1 MQYKMLLSL
10 ATILPLA
17 TSMLTIALFANR
29 ASATEAMGAN
39 IIANA
44 STAATS
50 QVSCDVPTTSKLQS
64 SRIHNLNKG
73 ILIASTDIGGDDSI
87 LDFSAAESDAAVTLF
102 GCDCGSC
109 INALRQ
115 LRSHTLLNN
124 PQGHCWASLE
134 ERVSSKQVQEVLQT
148 LDAEDA
154 SLGKMRLD

>member
-29 ASATEAMGAN
+29 ASATESMSAN

-50 QVSCDVPTTSKLQS
+50 QVSCDVPTTPKLKS
-64 SRIHNLNKG
+64 LRIHNLNKG
-73 ILIASTDIGGDDSI
+73 TLIASTDIGGDDSI
-87 LDFSAAESDAAVTLF
+87 LDFSAVESDAAVTLF

-115 LRSHTLLNN
+115 LRSQALLNN
-124 PQGHCWASLE
+124 PEGHCWKSME
-134 ERVSSKQVQEVLQT
+134 ERVSSQQVQEVLQN
-148 LDAEDA
+148 LDAEEGN
-154 SLGKMRLD
+154 LGKTRLD

>member
-29 ASATEAMGAN
+29 ASATESMSAN

-44 STAATS
+44 TTAAS
-50 QVSCDVPTTSKLQS
+50 NQVSCDVPTTPKLKS
-64 SRIHNLNKG
+64 LRIHNLNKG
-73 ILIASTDIGGDDSI
+73 TLIASTDIGGDDSI
-87 LDFSAAESDAAVTLF
+87 LDFSAVESDAAVTLF

-115 LRSHTLLNN
+115 LRSQALLNN
-124 PQGHCWASLE
+124 PQGHCWKSME
-134 ERVSSKQVQEVLQT
+134 ERVSSQQVQEVLQN
-148 LDAEDA
+148 LDAEEGN
-154 SLGKMRLD
+154 LGKTRLD